1 MTRFVNR
8 EIAPLLSVLLLA
20 LGLLAA
26 APPASGGSLADPS
39 TGQLWAFG
47 DNGAAQLGNETN
59 VETQEP
65 NLPTPVTL
73 PAEAGGVTS
82 AAAGG
87 AHTLA
92 ITEGGQAYAFGWNY
106 YGQLGNSTY
115 VEGNGPHGWNPIPA
129 PIVLP
134 GQEGQIVQ
142 VAGGGDFS
150 LALTE
155 SGQLYAFGENSF
167 GQLGNETN
175 INQITGKAN
184 PTPTLVT
191 LPGQEGPVVEVA
203 AGLLHTLA
211 LTESGQ
217 LYSFGA
223 NNDGQ
228 LGRKTTHGPGE
239 WANPT
244 PTLVAL
250 SGQDGP
256 VVQIAAGRTSSF
268 AVTESG
274 QLYAFGENRFGQLG
288 FAENSGPGPDPSENA
303 HPTPTLVSL
312 PGDPPVAEV
321 AAGSFHTLV
330 LTDEGQLYAFGKNT
344 FGELGNPTNNET
356 QAANPSPTTVGLPVA
371 GGQIELLA
379 AGYEDSFVLTKAGR
393 LYSFGWNSFAQLG
406 MATNNK
412 SLKPNPSPSLVTAPA
427 GAALETVGAG
437 ASANHTLVVIGIVMK
452 TNSLPTGQ
460 EGLAYDA
467 QLEFE
472 GGESPNA
479 WSAKGLPAGL
489 SVDEA
494 SGVISGIPSGV
505 TCDQEQCRYFP
516 TFTVTD
522 NRGAEIS
529 RTLSLAVTPEPQT
542 PQEPES
548 HPGGN
553 GSPPGDP
560 PSPVEESGLAQA
572 ALRIRRVHPLAP
584 TKLAVGGTIARAA
597 TGDVSL
603 RAVMRSYGRR
613 VVVRRSA
620 RITAGHWRLRFPLLG
635 LRRPPGG
642 IRLMA
647 HFEGSPGVAGG
658 DARRLVKLRR

>member
-1 MTRFVNR
+1 
-8 EIAPLLSVLLLA
+8 
-20 LGLLAA
+20 
-26 APPASGGSLADPS
+26 
-39 TGQLWAFG
+39 
-47 DNGAAQLGNETN
+47 
-59 VETQEP
+59 
-65 NLPTPVTL
+65 
-73 PAEAGGVTS
+73 
-82 AAAGG
+82 
-87 AHTLA
+87 
-92 ITEGGQAYAFGWNY
+92 
-106 YGQLGNSTY
+106 
-115 VEGNGPHGWNPIPA
+115 
-129 PIVLP
+129 
-134 GQEGQIVQ
+134 
-142 VAGGGDFS
+142 
-150 LALTE
+150 
-155 SGQLYAFGENSF
+155 
-167 GQLGNETN
+167 
-175 INQITGKAN
+175 
-184 PTPTLVT
+184 VT

-244 PTLVAL
+244 PALVTLP
-250 SGQDGP
+250 GQDGP

-303 HPTPTLVSL
+303 HPTPALVSL
-312 PGDPPVAEV
+312 LGDAPVAQV

-356 QAANPSPTTVGLPVA
+356 QAANPSPTAVGLPVA
-371 GGQIELLA
+371 GGRIEQLA
-379 AGYEDSFVLTKAGR
+379 AGYEDSFVLTNAGR

-412 SLKPNPSPSLVTAPA
+412 SLKPNPGPHLVMAPA
-427 GAALETVGAG
+427 GAALERVGAG
-437 ASANHTLVVIGIVMK
+437 ASANHTLVVIGMVMK
-452 TNSLPTGQ
+452 TDALPAGQ

-467 QLEFE
+467 QLEVE

-489 SVDEA
+489 SVDEE
-494 SGVISGIPSGV
+494 SGAISGIPSGV
-505 TCDQEQCRYFP
+505 TCDQEQCRYSP

-522 NRGAEIS
+522 NRGVEIS

-542 PQEPES
+542 PPEPES
-548 HPGGN
+548 PPGDDRGGG

-560 PSPVEESGLAQA
+560 SPPVEESGLAHA

-584 TKLAVGGTIARAA
+584 TKLEVGGTIAKAA

-603 RAVMRSYGRR
+603 KAVMRSHGQR

-620 RITAGHWRLRFPLLG
+620 RITAGHWRVRFPLLG
-635 LRRPPGG
+635 LRRLPGG
-642 IRLMA
+642 IRLTA

-658 DARRLVKLRR
+658 DARRLVKLRL

>member
-1 MTRFVNR
+1 M
-8 EIAPLLSVLLLA
+8 AA
-20 LGLLAA
+20 GLLAA
-26 APPASGGSLADPS
+26 APPASGSPLDEPS
-39 TGQLWAFG
+39 WGQLWAFG
-47 DNGAAQLGNETN
+47 SNGAAQLGNETN

-73 PAEAGGVTS
+73 PAEAGRAIS

-87 AHTLA
+87 EHTLV
-92 ITEGGQAYAFGWNY
+92 ITESGQAYAFGWNY
-106 YGQLGNSTY
+106 HGQLGNSTY
-115 VEGNGPHGWNPIPA
+115 IEGQGSHGWNPVPA
-129 PIVLP
+129 LIVLP
-134 GQEGQIVQ
+134 GQEGQVVQ
-142 VAGGGDFS
+142 VAGGSDFS

-167 GQLGNETN
+167 GELGNETN

-191 LPGQEGPVVEVA
+191 LPGQNGPVVEVA

-228 LGRKTTHGPGE
+228 LGRETVHKPGE

-244 PTLVAL
+244 PTLVTL
-250 SGQDGP
+250 PGQDGP
-256 VVQIAAGRTSSF
+256 VMQIAAGRTSSF

-274 QLYAFGENRFGQLG
+274 QLYAFGENRYGQLG

-303 HPTPTLVSL
+303 HPTPTLVTL
-312 PGDPPVAEV
+312 PGGASVAEV
-321 AAGSFHTLV
+321 AAGSFHTLA
-330 LTDEGQLYAFGKNT
+330 LTDGGQLYAFGKNT
-344 FGELGNPTNNET
+344 FGELGNSTNNET
-356 QAANPSPTTVGLPVA
+356 QEANPAPTAVSLPA
-371 GGQIELLA
+371 GAGQITELA
-379 AGYEDSFVLTKAGR
+379 AGYEDSFVLTEAGR

-406 MATNNK
+406 RAVNNK
-412 SLKPNPSPSLVTAPA
+412 SLDPNPAPTLVSAPA
-427 GAALETVGAG
+427 GAAFEAVGTG
-437 ASANHTLVVIGIVMK
+437 ATASHALVVIGLVMK
-452 TNSLPTGQ
+452 TVSLPSGQ

-467 QLEFE
+467 QLEVE

-489 SVDEA
+489 SVDEE
-494 SGVISGIPSGV
+494 SGAISGIPSEV
-505 TCDQEQCRYFP
+505 TCDQEQCRYSP

-522 NRGAEIS
+522 NRGVEIS
-529 RTLSLAVTPEPQT
+529 RTLSLAVTPEP
-542 PQEPES
+542 PPEPEPES
-548 HPGGN
+548 PPGDDPGGN

-560 PSPVEESGLAQA
+560 PAPVEESGLAHA

-584 TKLAVGGTIARAA
+584 TKLEVGGTIARAA

-603 RAVMRSYGRR
+603 RAVVRFQGRR

-620 RITAGHWRLRFPLLG
+620 RITAGHWRVRLPLLG
-635 LRRPPGG
+635 LRRLPGG
-642 IRLMA
+642 IRLTA
-647 HFEGSPGVAGG
+647 HFGGSPGVAGG